1 MSLFRSG
8 VQYNIVGGPGF
19 TAFVNHFINYY
30 ERKHRDMHFTMP
42 PPPTRPDSR
51 IKFGNTKIKV
61 LLSGFDLEDNSCER
75 FLFRGTA
82 GDNNRRIRGYYNT
95 KTSQGTIVFE

>member
-30 ERKHRDMHFTMP
+30 ERKHRDMHFTIQTP
-42 PPPTRPDSR
+42 NRPESTM
-51 IKFGNTKIKV
+51 KFGNTKFKV
-61 LLSGFDLEDNSCER
+61 ILTGFDLEDNSCER

-82 GDNNRRIRGYYNT
+82 GDNNRRIHGYYNT

>member
-8 VQYNIVGGPGF
+8 VTYNIVAGPGF
-19 TAFVNHFINYY
+19 NSFVNHFINYFQ
-30 ERKHRDMHFTMP
+30 RKGEDLYFTLQTP
-42 PPPTRPDSR
+42 NRPDSR

-61 LLSGFDLEDNSCER
+61 ILSGFDLEDNSCER

-95 KTSQGTIVFE
+95 KLSRGTIVFE